1 MRPEEK
7 SRHAPTMANRL
18 LATGGFI
25 LRYGLVV
32 LVLWLGAF
40 KFTETEAKAIQPLIA
55 HSPLMSW
62 LYHVADV
69 RTVSRIIGLTE
80 IVIALLV
87 ATRPFAARL
96 SAIGSLAAI
105 GMFATTLSFLVT
117 TPGMFV
123 HVEGFI
129 VPSDAG
135 AFLMK
140 DIFLLGAA
148 VWTAGEALRGR
159 DASGLAKEWS

>member
-1 MRPEEK
+1 MV
-7 SRHAPTMANRL
+7 
-18 LATGGFI
+18 TGGYI
-25 LRYGLVV
+25 LHYGLVV
-32 LVLWLGAF
+32 LLLWFGAF
-40 KFTETEAKAIQPLIA
+40 KFTEAEAKAIAPLIA

-80 IVIALLV
+80 IAIALLM

-105 GMFATTLSFLVT
+105 GMFATTLSFLAT

-123 HVEGFI
+123 RVEGFI
-129 VPSDAG
+129 VPSDGG
-135 AFLMK
+135 AFLIK
-140 DIFLLGAA
+140 DVFLLGAA
-148 VWTAGEALRGR
+148 IWSASDALRGR
-159 DASGLAKEWS
+159 GEGKFLQAFEATLREPQAGI

>member
-1 MRPEEK
+1 MRPGEK
-7 SRHAPTMANRL
+7 TRHAPGMADRL
-18 LATGGFI
+18 LAAGGFI

-69 RTVSRIIGLTE
+69 RTVSRIIGLAE
-80 IVIALLV
+80 ITIALLV

-105 GMFATTLSFLVT
+105 GMFATTLSFLAT
-117 TPGMFV
+117 TPGMWAQ
-123 HVEGFI
+123 VEGFI

-135 AFLMK
+135 AFLIK
-140 DIFLLGAA
+140 DVFLLGAA
-148 VWTAGEALRGR
+148 IWTAGDALGGR
-159 DASGLAKEWS
+159 DDARLAKA